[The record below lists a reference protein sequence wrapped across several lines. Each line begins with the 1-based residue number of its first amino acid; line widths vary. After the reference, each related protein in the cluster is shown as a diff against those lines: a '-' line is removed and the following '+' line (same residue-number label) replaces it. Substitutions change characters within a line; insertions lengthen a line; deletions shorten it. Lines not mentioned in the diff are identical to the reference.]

1 MSNPKRCA
9 IYARVSTSD
18 QDPTMQLDELRAY
31 AERRGWSIVG
41 EFVDKGESGAKDR
54 RPQLDDLM
62 ARLRRGGVDVVAVWK
77 FSRFA
82 RSVRHLVTAL
92 DEFKALGVDFVS
104 ISEGIDTTTPIGKM
118 TFTIIAAIDEFFLDT
133 LKENTKAGL
142 AAARRRGR
150 RLGRVPA
157 DRRLPGTHKGKRL
170 DVDRARELIA
180 EGASVR
186 AAARELEASEATL
199 RRALARCVKDVF
211 GNESRLKPDCR
222 GLRTQRSRSVDG
234 RF

>member
-1 MSNPKRCA
+1 MNTRKRCA
-9 IYARVSTSD
+9 IYCRVSTSD
-18 QDPTMQLDELRAY
+18 QNPQLQLDELRAY
-31 AERRGWSIVG
+31 AERRDWTIVG
-41 EFVDKGESGAKDR
+41 EYTDHGESGAKYR
-54 RPQLDDLM
+54 RPRLDELM
-62 ARLRRGGVDVVAVWK
+62 ARVRRGGVDLVAVWK

-82 RSVRHLVTAL
+82 RSVRHLVSAL

-170 DVDRARELIA
+170 DIDRALALIA
-180 EGASVR
+180 GGASVR
-186 AAARELEASEATL
+186 SVAKQLEASEATL
-199 RRALARCVKDVF
+199 RRALTRASKTSSETPRD
-211 GNESRLKPDCR
+211 EA
-222 GLRTQRSRSVDG
+222 
-234 RF
+234 